1 VEELMDDKALLAKAR
16 EARTELRNQP
26 LVSLQHEGFVSTKG
40 EVSLHRDRPCLGL
53 LTYAEI
59 PLPVKYWIDYNV
71 GNRAIARQEIRKLD
85 VGEAWIENERSYVD
99 WVTKESVWAPVFVS
113 KGVQEIGL
121 GSILNTHM
129 PTNFTVQASLTIRTI
144 YEFSSVPQL
153 FAALVREGVEPHAAI
168 FMGHMGYI
176 KDGIVFNSPTIG
188 GGHCMFQH
196 YPWPYVKAMERGE
209 IREDRDGPFSTH
221 TGYGDYSN
229 NFKYK
234 KKGTNIRASQF
245 FGVLQGNN
253 TLGVPVFNPFHSS
266 GRAPL
271 STFVKNVK
279 NFINMMENGD
289 DNSERAEGIHRRR
302 ERRVRFDVQEAGVE
316 RYVRPR

>member
-1 VEELMDDKALLAKAR
+1 MDDKALLAKAR

-221 TGYGDYSN
+221 TGYGDYS
-229 NFKYK
+229 
-234 KKGTNIRASQF
+234 
-245 FGVLQGNN
+245 
-253 TLGVPVFNPFHSS
+253 PVFNPFHSS

-289 DNSERAEGIHRRR
+289 DNSERAEGIYRRR